1 MRKGVLTILP
11 ICLLAF
17 STFVNVGLPAHAQ
30 PIVKGPNADNI
41 KFIQYS
47 DENIALKAAKSGDI
61 DMYLYRLP
69 LELVSEVR
77 KDPALT
83 VYDRDAGSF
92 GLLFNPTTPNDKNV
106 LNPFQLKEV
115 ICHELSYRLCFCFV
129 GIYQR

>member
-47 DENIALKAAKSGDI
+47 DENIALKATKSGDI

-77 KDPALT
+77 KDSALT
-83 VYDRDAGSF
+83 VYDRDAG
-92 GLLFNPTTPNDKNV
+92 LLDCSS
-106 LNPFQLKEV
+106 
-115 ICHELSYRLCFCFV
+115 IR
-129 GIYQR
+129 QRQMTKMC